1 MTDTTPALATPGIGD
16 PLAEPFVLPNGQE
29 LANRFAKAAMSEQLG
44 DRRNRPTVALETLY
58 GRWGRGG
65 SGLLITGNV
74 QVDRDH
80 LGEPHNVVIDDDRD
94 LEALTRWATA
104 ARAGGARIWA
114 QVNHPGRQ
122 SLRIAGKHSVAP
134 SPIRPKVPGA
144 VTPRELTAAQI
155 EDIVARFA
163 TTSAVL
169 ERAGFDGMQIHGAH
183 GYLVSQFLSPLAN
196 QRQDDWGG
204 TPEKRM
210 RFLLEVARAIR
221 AAVSPQ
227 FAVGL
232 KLNSA
237 DFQRGGF
244 TQEESMA
251 VVEAL
256 APVGID
262 LLEISGGTYEAPAM
276 VGLESASTSTQQREA
291 YFLDYAEQVRERT
304 SIPLM
309 LTGGFRNVGAMR
321 AALKSGAIDVI
332 GIGRPLTVDTDGP
345 AGLLDGSRESVR
357 AGEKRIGNK
366 QLDGLTDLYWHTR
379 QIYRLGA
386 GKDPDVRE
394 PAFVALA
401 HAVLDN
407 GWRALRRQRGG

>member
-1 MTDTTPALATPGIGD
+1 MTDTAHDPASTGSAD
-16 PLAEPFVLPNGQE
+16 PLAAPLRLPNGQE

-44 DRRNRPTVALETLY
+44 DRRNRPTPALERLY
-58 GRWGRGG
+58 ERWGRGG
-65 SGLLITGNV
+65 TGLLITGNV
-74 QVDRDH
+74 MVHRDH

-94 LEALTRWATA
+94 LAALTRWATA
-104 ARAGGARIWA
+104 ARSGGAKVWA

-122 SLRIAGKHSVAP
+122 ALRIAGKHPVGP
-134 SPIRPKVPGA
+134 SPVRPKVPGS
-144 VTPRELTAAQI
+144 VTPRELTGAEI
-155 EDIVARFA
+155 EDVVARFA

-169 ERAGFDGMQIHGAH
+169 ERAGFDGMQVHGAH

-196 QRQDDWGG
+196 QRTDDWGG

-210 RFLLEVARAIR
+210 RFLLEVVRAIR
-221 AAVSPQ
+221 AAVSPG
-227 FAVGL
+227 FAVGV

-256 APVGID
+256 GAEGID

-276 VGLESASTSTQQREA
+276 VGLEAATSTQQREA

-304 SIPLM
+304 AIPLM

-321 AALKSGAIDVI
+321 NALASGAIDVV
-332 GIGRPLTVDTDGP
+332 GIGRPLAVDTDGP
-345 AGLLDGSRESVR
+345 AGLLDGSRTSIR
-357 AGEKRIGNK
+357 AGDKKLGHK
-366 QLDGLTDLYWHTR
+366 QLDGLVDLYWHTR
-379 QIYRLGA
+379 QLHRIGA
-386 GKDPDVRE
+386 GRDPDLRE
-394 PAFVALA
+394 PAPVTLA
-401 HAVLDN
+401 HAIVGN
-407 GWRALRRQRGG
+407 GWRALRRRRGG